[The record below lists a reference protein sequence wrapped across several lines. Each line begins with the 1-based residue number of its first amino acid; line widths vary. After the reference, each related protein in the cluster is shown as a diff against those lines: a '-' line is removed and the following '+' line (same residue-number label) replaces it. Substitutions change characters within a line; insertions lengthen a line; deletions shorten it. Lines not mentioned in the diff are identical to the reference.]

1 MSKMRL
7 PKRQKSEKI
16 VQLPIEEL
24 MPNPMQPRKQ
34 FDEYALR
41 SLASSIGTHGMLQP
55 IAVRRH
61 EATPFADEPDAPT
74 FEIIAGERRWRAA
87 KLAGLLYVPCVIRD
101 ANKTLSA
108 ELALIENLQRRDLG
122 YFEEAEA
129 IRNLLLMSSMPQNE
143 LAMRLSMSPSA
154 LSNKLRLLALSDAD
168 RALIAEHGLSER
180 HARAVLR
187 IRDEQ
192 ARKSAVLQIANEGL
206 SASESERLA
215 DKLNGMQTDFKDEQA
230 KEQAKKKKRI
240 CIIKDVRFFFNTVDR
255 AVGLLKEAGFDAT
268 QERVEVDGGYEIR
281 LFVPKG

>member
-1 MSKMRL
+1 MRL
-7 PKRQKSEKI
+7 PKRKKIEKI

-34 FDEYALR
+34 FDECALR
-41 SLASSIGTHGMLQP
+41 SLASSISTHGMLQP

-61 EATPFADEPDAPT
+61 EALPFADEPDAPT

-87 KLAGLLYVPCVIRD
+87 KLAGFLYVPCVIRD
-101 ANKTLSA
+101 ASKTHSA

-129 IRNLLLMSSMPQNE
+129 IRNLLLMTSMPQNE

-154 LSNKLRLLALSDAD
+154 LSNKLRLLALPDAE
-168 RALIAEHGLSER
+168 RALIVEHGLGER
-180 HARAVLR
+180 HARAVLK

-192 ARKSAVLQIANEGL
+192 SRRNAILQIAKDGL
-206 SASESERLA
+206 SAAEAERLA
-215 DKLNGMQTDFKDEQA
+215 DALCGKQTDFVAEPAA
-230 KEQAKKKKRI
+230 KPEKKKRI
-240 CIIKDVRFFFNTVDR
+240 CLIKDVRFFFNTLDR
-255 AVGLLKEAGFDAT
+255 AVGLLTEAGFAAT

-281 LFVPKG
+281 LFVPKR